1 MPASKILVDRSVNAN
16 PGIVIGNAVVS
27 GGIKNGAFTLNGVD
41 EKIVVPNDGKIKISV
56 GTISAW
62 IKPTAAS
69 LTGFRGIVAK
79 QSAYGMFLN
88 DGEFGMY
95 DWGANVWRGSGV
107 SSASL
112 MDGNWHHVACTFNA
126 GAGNGTVCYVDGIA
140 RLTTTIGIENQD
152 EHLMIGEANANQ
164 YFAGGIDDVRVY
176 NRALTAVEVA
186 AVMNEVGIA
195 TEPTPVSG
203 TEWYASVS
211 GSVLGNGTFA
221 NPWDLKT
228 ALAGGDGRIA
238 PGDTLYLKG
247 GRYEGEFISF
257 LRGTAASPITV
268 RSAPREWAHLASNH
282 QKHVLETSVLG
293 AYVRYRDFEI
303 SGATGIG
310 SANILLNAPYTK
322 YINLILHDAKYAIY
336 SNSSATESEL
346 YGLVVYNGGQ
356 GPNLHAGVRLLNDG
370 PLYKTIEESIFA
382 HNAGEGLAAY
392 TVTVPVKVA
401 RFLKAEGNIFIS
413 NQNGEVF
420 NSINNNAVDQILLQ
434 DNYFLNSFMHAVTNL
449 ADRVVPPL
457 PTRVV
462 RQNKYDPNRAHIII
476 SNPSGAASVNVDIS
490 SLNWPAGAT
499 YVLRNAENYF
509 GDTIP
514 GTVSGSTI
522 NIPVTGRSVATVS
535 NVYGGWGTTSFPQM
549 GAFVIIR
556 TDIDA
561 TIIAPPVVP
570 PTPTTTPTPNPVTPP
585 APVLPAV
592 PQYNVG
598 DRITTTENLNV
609 RNLPTLTASA
619 VATVPLGTA
628 GTIISGPVV
637 SSGFTWYQIE
647 YQTIPAVIG
656 WSVSEFITG
665 ASPIVSVLPPSSP
678 TAMLTSAKTGFG
690 SGTVVGSGINCG
702 VDCAEVLNA
711 NVSVTLNAVPA
722 NNSIFTGWSG
732 ACSGTSSC
740 VVTMNN
746 NKTATANFDLTSPVQ
761 PLGFSPSVLVM
772 WATVAESPASINI
785 HWAGLTGSS
794 KIYKKTTLNSAW
806 GNPIAEL
813 PETTTSYLDT
823 SVQPGRPYWYR
834 VERLGD
840 NADIKSAI
848 LLPINDSRGRIIL
861 VVENSLLT
869 AASEELSLLN
879 HDLVADGWNVS
890 RIAVARN
897 DSPVTV
903 KNLIKAEYDKA
914 PTETKVAYLLGHVPV
929 PYSGFLAGDGHADHY
944 GAWSTDLY
952 YADLD
957 GVWTDTATR
966 FTEAGAVYPDT
977 FKAGEGA
984 LRPENRNFPGDG
996 KFDQNYNV
1004 SSRDLAV
1011 GRVDFSNMP
1020 QFLPRTETYLIKQY
1034 IRKTHA
1040 FRYGLNPL
1048 PETGFIHTALGF
1060 GSSNGYNAQK
1070 SLSSAF
1076 TPAKIARAIYPD
1088 SLGQGALVTYLDS
1101 TAYFE
1106 GLNHVLA
1113 TTEFFSRNDPPTFF
1127 YGMFGSYFGDFDV
1140 ANNLLRA
1147 PLAGSRHGLTNVWG
1161 AYRYQGF
1168 GLGEAIGESLLP
1180 HQDTSRLVT
1189 NNLMGDPTLR
1199 LHALPVPQN
1208 LHFALSNGH
1217 LSLQWESIPN
1227 AIGYHVYRASQST
1240 GRYERL
1246 TTDPILGN
1254 SFEDLTVGS
1263 DTGTYSYM
1271 IRALALHVSGEGSY
1285 VNASSGIIRVA
1296 NLTRNGSGTIEV
1308 QEINPTPAL
1317 APLPTPDPVDL
1328 TPRTPTIF
1336 PISITPSTPRP
1347 GDEVTI
1353 TYRFNPGPTDKSYNV
1368 YTHFWSGGIMRF
1380 TDEHRFPVPSN
1391 QWTENATYDVRL
1403 RIPTSAPPGDYKVN
1417 VGMFLG
1423 GERPEFIPGQGVIV
1437 EAEKYYRVG
1446 TLTVLPALVSI
1457 SNAQINPVSV
1467 LEGENVHITWDSLD
1481 VDFVNI
1487 IRQINNQDHQVV
1499 ASGIPNTGSFDWTAT
1514 SVPGTVDMTFKIAKT
1529 DSDIIY
1535 AVSPSLA
1542 VVDTLAPE
1550 SPSGVTAELKD
1561 ASTIRY
1567 IEVKWVPGAN
1577 SNAVTYKVYRSQIS
1591 GVYSSPESEVYESVD
1606 YIIGPPSG
1614 RNFITV
1620 TALDLLGNESARSSE
1635 VFVDVPQV
1643 GASPG
1648 ISDISDQT
1656 TSLNMPVNAIPFTV
1670 GDNET
1675 AANNLVLYIT
1685 SNNSV
1690 LITPNDVS
1698 VSGAG
1703 ANRTVTLTPSRDKI
1717 GSSVVTIYVMD
1728 QDHNTASES
1737 FVLTVNSVIQPTPTP
1752 TPTPVPPTIPSGL
1765 VVGDAVVTTSNLNVR
1780 NLPSTTATS
1789 LGTAPLGTSG
1799 TIISGPISANG
1810 FTWYQVS
1817 YASTPVLNGWSAAE
1831 LEEQELGLA

>member
-1 MPASKILVDRSVNAN
+1 M
-16 PGIVIGNAVVS
+16 
-27 GGIKNGAFTLNGVD
+27 
-41 EKIVVPNDGKIKISV
+41 
-56 GTISAW
+56 
-62 IKPTAAS
+62 
-69 LTGFRGIVAK
+69 
-79 QSAYGMFLN
+79 
-88 DGEFGMY
+88 
-95 DWGANVWRGSGV
+95 
-107 SSASL
+107 
-112 MDGNWHHVACTFNA
+112 
-126 GAGNGTVCYVDGIA
+126 
-140 RLTTTIGIENQD
+140 
-152 EHLMIGEANANQ
+152 
-164 YFAGGIDDVRVY
+164 
-176 NRALTAVEVA
+176 
-186 AVMNEVGIA
+186 
-195 TEPTPVSG
+195 
-203 TEWYASVS
+203 
-211 GSVLGNGTFA
+211 
-221 NPWDLKT
+221 
-228 ALAGGDGRIA
+228 
-238 PGDTLYLKG
+238 
-247 GRYEGEFISF
+247 
-257 LRGTAASPITV
+257 
-268 RSAPREWAHLASNH
+268 
-282 QKHVLETSVLG
+282 
-293 AYVRYRDFEI
+293 
-303 SGATGIG
+303 
-310 SANILLNAPYTK
+310 
-322 YINLILHDAKYAIY
+322 
-336 SNSSATESEL
+336 
-346 YGLVVYNGGQ
+346 
-356 GPNLHAGVRLLNDG
+356 
-370 PLYKTIEESIFA
+370 
-382 HNAGEGLAAY
+382 
-392 TVTVPVKVA
+392 
-401 RFLKAEGNIFIS
+401 
-413 NQNGEVF
+413 
-420 NSINNNAVDQILLQ
+420 
-434 DNYFLNSFMHAVTNL
+434 
-449 ADRVVPPL
+449 
-457 PTRVV
+457 
-462 RQNKYDPNRAHIII
+462 
-476 SNPSGAASVNVDIS
+476 
-490 SLNWPAGAT
+490 
-499 YVLRNAENYF
+499 
-509 GDTIP
+509 
-514 GTVSGSTI
+514 
-522 NIPVTGRSVATVS
+522 
-535 NVYGGWGTTSFPQM
+535 
-549 GAFVIIR
+549 
-556 TDIDA
+556 
-561 TIIAPPVVP
+561 
-570 PTPTTTPTPNPVTPP
+570 
-585 APVLPAV
+585 
-592 PQYNVG
+592 
-598 DRITTTENLNV
+598 
-609 RNLPTLTASA
+609 
-619 VATVPLGTA
+619 
-628 GTIISGPVV
+628 
-637 SSGFTWYQIE
+637 
-647 YQTIPAVIG
+647 
-656 WSVSEFITG
+656 
-665 ASPIVSVLPPSSP
+665 
-678 TAMLTSAKTGFG
+678 
-690 SGTVVGSGINCG
+690 
-702 VDCAEVLNA
+702 
-711 NVSVTLNAVPA
+711 
-722 NNSIFTGWSG
+722 
-732 ACSGTSSC
+732 
-740 VVTMNN
+740 
-746 NKTATANFDLTSPVQ
+746 
-761 PLGFSPSVLVM
+761 
-772 WATVAESPASINI
+772 
-785 HWAGLTGSS
+785 
-794 KIYKKTTLNSAW
+794 
-806 GNPIAEL
+806 
-813 PETTTSYLDT
+813 
-823 SVQPGRPYWYR
+823 
-834 VERLGD
+834 
-840 NADIKSAI
+840 
-848 LLPINDSRGRIIL
+848 
-861 VVENSLLT
+861 
-869 AASEELSLLN
+869 
-879 HDLVADGWNVS
+879 
-890 RIAVARN
+890 
-897 DSPVTV
+897 
-903 KNLIKAEYDKA
+903 
-914 PTETKVAYLLGHVPV
+914 
-929 PYSGFLAGDGHADHY
+929 
-944 GAWSTDLY
+944 
-952 YADLD
+952 
-957 GVWTDTATR
+957 
-966 FTEAGAVYPDT
+966 
-977 FKAGEGA
+977 
-984 LRPENRNFPGDG
+984 
-996 KFDQNYNV
+996 
-1004 SSRDLAV
+1004 
-1011 GRVDFSNMP
+1011 
-1020 QFLPRTETYLIKQY
+1020 
-1034 IRKTHA
+1034 
-1040 FRYGLNPL
+1040 
-1048 PETGFIHTALGF
+1048 
-1060 GSSNGYNAQK
+1060 
-1070 SLSSAF
+1070 
-1076 TPAKIARAIYPD
+1076 
-1088 SLGQGALVTYLDS
+1088 
-1101 TAYFE
+1101 
-1106 GLNHVLA
+1106 
-1113 TTEFFSRNDPPTFF
+1113 
-1127 YGMFGSYFGDFDV
+1127 

-1817 YASTPVLNGWSAAE
+1817 YASTPVLNGWSASEFLVKSSSVSPTPTPTPTPTPVPPIQPPVIAPPANTGFKTVSVGLNDFLMPDGTKSTHLGSNFAGATVASYGNVYFGSASHTLGIGTGFLRYNPRTQVLTPLTLDLNKNLNRNPAYPLDTHGKIHSSILEDDGWLYFGTHLGKGDKNWRDAFEGAHVVRYNLATEQFDDLGIPE
-1831 LEEQELGLA
+1831 LKATIYAAIGMDTQNDIVYAVTFPTNAWDGEWKSTDRNRLYKLDLNNRAAGWRSVGDLSNVSFDGAFTMFAANGEAWVRTTLTGKTFYYNLASNTFKQLPVDGGWGGIHPMSDGIRALVNRSGWQIFDPRAVNASGSSPSFAQAFTSVGGSYGGEFGVVNDTIYMTVGQQTGSNCTPTRYCTNNIKIASLNANTRVFTDHGIIVDSDSRYPWRLPSITGDGTNAYVVGDWFAKAGDTVEWRDYRPWTDSASNNNHLSGRLGITNLGSGSNPTTPGSGYCNFSRGYDRTRPEAGLSQLPNTLACCSAP